1 MSVIYIVKE
10 IYIYPIKSLAG
21 ISCQQAFAEEMG
33 FENDRRWML
42 IDADNQ
48 LITQREYPVLSQFYP
63 QISDKKITI
72 TFQGHEHEFS
82 ISEHL
87 DDQIYTKVW
96 DDKSFVFE
104 VNKTTSKWFSEH
116 LGFECKLV
124 KIIKSGDRKH
134 ESSRLKET
142 FNVSLADGYPYLLI
156 GSKSLDNLNEKLEEK
171 ISIKRFRP
179 NIVLQTEEAHE
190 EDGFD
195 TFKIGEVQFKNV
207 KPCGRCIM
215 INNDP
220 QNGTVKK
227 EPLKTLSKYR
237 VVNNSVLFG
246 INIVSLNSAI
256 ISVGDEISFKNSIL

>member
-1 MSVIYIVKE
+1 MSAVHVVKE

-21 ISCQQAFAEEMG
+21 ISCKNAFAEEMG

-48 LITQREYPVLSQFYP
+48 MLTQREHRIMSQFYP
-63 QISDKKITI
+63 QISDGKISI
-72 TFQGHEHEFS
+72 TFQDQKHEFS
-82 ISEHL
+82 IDEHL
-87 DDQIYTKVW
+87 EDSIKVNVW
-96 DDKSFVFE
+96 DDKSEVIE
-104 VNKTTSKWFSEH
+104 VNQTTSKWFSEH

-142 FNVSLADGYPYLLI
+142 FNVSLADGYPYLMI
-156 GSKSLDNLNEKLEEK
+156 GSQSLDFLNEKLTDK
-171 ISIKRFRP
+171 ITVLRFRP
-179 NIVLQTEEAHE
+179 NIVISSEIPHE
-190 EDGFD
+190 EDDFD
-195 TFKIGEVQFKNV
+195 TFKIGEVDFKNV

-215 INNDP
+215 VNNDP
-220 QNGTVKK
+220 DNGKLKK

-246 INIVSLNSAI
+246 TNIVSLNSGI
-256 ISVGDEISFKNSIL
+256 ISVGDEIVF

>member
-1 MSVIYIVKE
+1 MSAIHVVKE

-21 ISCQQAFAEEMG
+21 ISCKNALAEEMG

-48 LITQREYPVLSQFYP
+48 MITQREHRIMSQFYP
-63 QISDKKITI
+63 QISDGKISI
-72 TFQGHEHEFS
+72 TFQDQKHEFS
-82 ISEHL
+82 IDEHL
-87 DDQIYTKVW
+87 ENSIKVNVW
-96 DDKSFVFE
+96 DDKSEVIE
-104 VNKTTSKWFSEH
+104 VNPATSKWFSER

-142 FNVSLADGYPYLLI
+142 FNVSLADGYPYLMI
-156 GSKSLDNLNEKLEEK
+156 GSQSLDFLNEKLTDK
-171 ISIKRFRP
+171 ITVLRFRP
-179 NIVLQTEEAHE
+179 NIVISSQNPHE
-190 EDGFD
+190 EDDFD
-195 TFKIGEVQFKNV
+195 TFKIGEVDFKNI

-215 INNDP
+215 VNNDP
-220 QNGTVKK
+220 DNGKLKK

-246 INIVSLNSAI
+246 TNIVSLNSGI
-256 ISVGDEISFKNSIL
+256 INVGDELVF